1 MSYLKTRVAAGVAAL
16 VPLVF
21 VIGGCAIAET
31 NKSKG
36 ADYTSMTPQQ
46 LAEYLIFDANGFVLD
61 APTQEGGVSKDR
73 MVQDEIQKACSASLG
88 AAPDGETLSKVI
100 GLAQKSIVYPEGGI
114 KLGDWKKGDEV
125 ARNGYGFRIGHRVD
139 DHGDSQDD
147 AHAKGREPGG
157 NCYACHEMDPK
168 EIAYG
173 TVGPSLKGYGKMR
186 GTSEPVLKYTY
197 DMIYNGNAYF
207 PCTHMPRFGNNGVL
221 TQEQISDV
229 MAYLLDP
236 ESPVNQ

>member
-16 VPLVF
+16 IPLAF
-21 VIGGCAIAET
+21 VIGGCAVAET
-31 NKSKG
+31 SKNKG
-36 ADYTSMTPQQ
+36 TDYTSMTPQQ
-46 LAEYLIFDANGFVLD
+46 LAEYLIFDEQGFVLD
-61 APTQEGGVSKDR
+61 AKTQEGGVSKDR
-73 MVQDEIQKACSASLG
+73 MVQDENQKLCSASLG
-88 AAPDGETLSKVI
+88 APPSGETLTKVI

-114 KLGDWKKGDEV
+114 KLGDWKKGNEL
-125 ARNGYGFRIGHRVD
+125 ARSGYGFRIGHRVD
-139 DHGDSQDD
+139 DHS
-147 AHAKGREPGG
+147 GREPGG
-157 NCYACHEMDPK
+157 NCYACHELDPK
-168 EIAYG
+168 EIAFG

-207 PCTHMPRFGNNGVL
+207 PCTRMPRFGHNGVL